1 MFNRI
6 SIKRGSRDEAEKPF
20 WISFG
25 DLMTSLMVLFLV
37 AATVALQKADAD
49 TKRAQQAEAEARQA
63 EKALEKEK
71 EKLKDALDELERRE
85 KERDTRQEQR
95 NGDIAACH
103 QQLEAI
109 IANFNADGDQGVRLV
124 KNRNV
129 IDFGS
134 RALFKRGSNEL
145 VYEQANVLRGFSS
158 RLVEILDD
166 ELGVC
171 RRWLKRVVVEGFT
184 DNTGSYLYNLNL
196 SLDRSQ
202 RVMCVLLSGE
212 YGMPR
217 SVPAAPAPDPFLL
230 PGAPPTP
237 REKLRNV
244 KPLAPEQ
251 QEIVKQLFLVG
262 GYSSNSLKSTDDES
276 RRIEFRIEFYQV
288 DDDRAV
294 PAPVTGDTGRCMI
307 GGG

>member
-6 SIKRGSRDEAEKPF
+6 SIRRGSRDEAEKPF

-37 AATVALQKADAD
+37 ASAVAVQKAEKD
-49 TKRAQQAEAEARQA
+49 TERARQAEIEARQA
-63 EKALEKEK
+63 EKALAKEK
-71 EKLKDALDELERRE
+71 EKLATALEELERRE
-85 KERDTRQEQR
+85 KQRDTSREQR
-95 NGDIAACH
+95 AGEIAACH
-103 QQLEAI
+103 EQLETI
-109 IANFNADGDQGVRLV
+109 IARFNADGDQGVRLDRS
-124 KNRNV
+124 RNV

-134 RALFKRGSNEL
+134 RALFKRSSNEL
-145 VYEQANVLRGFSS
+145 VYDQANVLRGFSA
-158 RLVEILDD
+158 RLVEVLEN

-212 YGMPR
+212 YGASR
-217 SVPAAPAPDPFLL
+217 SVSPAPGTFLL
-230 PGAPPTP
+230 PGEESVS
-237 REKLRNV
+237 REIRRNI
-244 KPLAPEQ
+244 KPLTVEQ
-251 QEIVKQLFLVG
+251 QKLIKQLFLVG
-262 GYSSNSLKSTDDES
+262 GYSSNSLKATDDES

-288 DDDRAV
+288 DDDRGV
-294 PAPVTGDTGRCMI
+294 PAPVTSDTGRCVI

>member
-6 SIKRGSRDEAEKPF
+6 TIKRGSRDEAEKPF

-37 AATVALQKADAD
+37 ASTVALQKAKSD
-49 TKRAQQAEAEARQA
+49 TERARQA
-63 EKALEKEK
+63 EQALAVEK
-71 EKLKDALDELERRE
+71 EKLATALEELERRE
-85 KERDTRQEQR
+85 KERDTRREQR
-95 NGDIAACH
+95 AGDIASCH
-103 QQLEAI
+103 EQLEAI
-109 IANFNADGDQGVRLV
+109 VTSFNADGDQGVRLDRS
-124 KNRNV
+124 RNV

-134 RALFKRGSNEL
+134 RALFRKNSNEL
-145 VYEQANVLRGFSS
+145 VFEQAKVLRGFSA
-158 RLVEILDD
+158 RLVDVLDN

-184 DNTGSYLYNLNL
+184 DNTGSYLHNLNL

-212 YGMPR
+212 YGVAR
-217 SVPAAPAPDPFLL
+217 SVPSAPSPDTFLL
-230 PGAPPTP
+230 PGAAPIRP
-237 REKLRNV
+237 EIVKNV
-244 KPLAPEQ
+244 KPLTPDQ
-251 QEIVKQLFLVG
+251 QQLVKQLFLVG
-262 GYSSNSLKSTDDES
+262 GYSSNSLKSTDGES

-294 PAPVTGDTGRCMI
+294 PAPVTGDTGRCVI